1 MKKKHLKA
9 ATNHNAM
16 PDLKK
21 QAQKSYIYDLPTTKK
36 KIVDLENKI
45 TENTIGLIKNTGFKL
60 Q

>member
-1 MKKKHLKA
+1 
-9 ATNHNAM
+9 M

-21 QAQKSYIYDLPTTKK
+21 QAQKSYIYDLPTKK

-60 Q
+60 QW